1 MTGGKR
7 QRKDVVDRFRDG
19 YGNMIRECY
28 RVLKS
33 GRYMFLMVGNP
44 TVKGE
49 VIDLTEMTIE
59 LAEQVGFSVVLT
71 TERSGKNRRANKMN
85 KETLIFLQ
93 KLV

>member
-1 MTGGKR
+1 
-7 QRKDVVDRFRDG
+7 
-19 YGNMIRECY
+19 
-28 RVLKS
+28 
-33 GRYMFLMVGNP
+33 MFLMVGNP

-93 KLV
+93 KSV